1 MGLEMPRGLYTQER
15 TTHKHKHAHCTTQ
28 RMMDCT
34 PVGSSCRS
42 FGKAPRKSRYS
53 EKLFCC
59 WLLAF
64 GFWNVFL
71 QNYATANLLLI
82 PRWNSTTI
90 SSNGRERKKDRLR
103 RRVDE
108 SRLRVRNGESRS
120 NGT

>member
-1 MGLEMPRGLYTQER
+1 MARPPESRGILR
-15 TTHKHKHAHCTTQ
+15 
-28 RMMDCT
+28 
-34 PVGSSCRS
+34 SCS
-42 FGKAPRKSRYS
+42 AAGF
-53 EKLFCC
+53 

>member
-1 MGLEMPRGLYTQER
+1 MPRARQRLNLSQVHARANDAQAQAR
-15 TTHKHKHAHCTTQ
+15 TLHNTAN
-28 RMMDCT
+28 D
-34 PVGSSCRS
+34 CRS

>member
-64 GFWNVFL
+64 GFWLLERVPPKLCDSEPVAHSPVEFD
-71 QNYATANLLLI
+71 NYKLKRPGGLAYNC
-82 PRWNSTTI
+82 RQ
-90 SSNGRERKKDRLR
+90 SSR
-103 RRVDE
+103 
-108 SRLRVRNGESRS
+108 
-120 NGT
+120 